1 MVKRNS
7 QNTTHPHQKQ
17 ATGHNYTIADLV
29 SMVTV
34 DLVSMVTVD
43 LVLGGPMI
51 KRNYLVKIPP
61 THTRNNLQGIIIL
74 LQIWYLWLL

>member
-1 MVKRNS
+1 
-7 QNTTHPHQKQ
+7 
-17 ATGHNYTIADLV
+17 
-29 SMVTV
+29 MVTV